1 MIGLLQR
8 VTQAAVTVDGAQI
21 AGIGQ
26 GLLVLIGVEERD
38 TESDV
43 ERLAGRLAGYRV
55 FTDNQGKMNLSVQDV
70 EGEILLVPQFTLV
83 ADTAKGMRPS
93 FHPAAD
99 PETGC
104 RLFLLLA
111 ERLQAMPLRTAT
123 GRFGADMK
131 VSLVNDGPVTF
142 WLSTGG
148 KGK

>member
-8 VTQAAVTVDGAQI
+8 VTRAEVVVDGVQI
-21 AGIGQ
+21 ARIAR
-26 GLLVLIGVEERD
+26 GLLVLVGVEGRD

-43 ERLAGRLAGYRV
+43 ERLAERLAGYRV
-55 FTDNQGKMNLSVQDV
+55 FTDPQGKMNLSVQDI

-83 ADTAKGMRPS
+83 ADTDKGMRPS

-99 PETGC
+99 PETGR
-104 RLFLLLA
+104 RLFLSLA
-111 ERLQAMPLRTAT
+111 ERLQATRVRTVT